1 MLVDYHIA
9 TKPITVIPKH
19 SYDYVLAGNGVFL
32 RAVRAGIDVLMQ
44 IASCEVRGLPQLDT
58 HFYWK
63 YPRVPVGLTARILQ
77 KCKKLGAIEVLFY
90 LLYQPSTGWQLVCP
104 EQEQS
109 TTHCR
114 PLYDDSDSAYAR
126 AIVHVHS
133 HHQMAAQFSEAD
145 DQEDQG
151 FRIYG
156 IIGNLGQQ
164 ATLIVRVGVFGYFWN
179 LPAALIFELP
189 DDLSCGVSDA
199 ETQ

>member
-1 MLVDYHIA
+1 MLVDYHVA
-9 TKPITVIPKH
+9 TNPVSAIPRR

-32 RAVRAGIDVLMQ
+32 RAVRSGIDVLIQ
-44 IASCEVRGLPQLDT
+44 IASCEVRGLPQLDA
-58 HFYWK
+58 HFYWN
-63 YPRVPVGLTARILQ
+63 YPKIPIGLTTQILQ
-77 KCKKLGAIEVLFY
+77 ECERLGAIEVLFY
-90 LLYQPSTGWQLVCP
+90 LLYDASTGWELVCP

-109 TTHCR
+109 VTHCR
-114 PLYDDSDSAYAR
+114 PLLDDLNSAYAH

-156 IIGNLGQQ
+156 IIGDLGRQ

-179 LPAALIFELP
+179 LPATLIFELP
-189 DDLSCGVSDA
+189 HSLSCGMSNA

>member
-9 TKPITVIPKH
+9 TKAITDVPRQ

-32 RAVRAGIDVLMQ
+32 RAVRSRLDVLMQ
-44 IASCEVRGLPQLDT
+44 IASCEVRGLPQLDA
-58 HFYWK
+58 HFYWN
-63 YPRVPVGLTARILQ
+63 YPKIPIGLTTQILQ
-77 KCKKLGAIEVLFY
+77 ECERLGAIEVLFY
-90 LLYQPSTGWQLVCP
+90 LLYDASTGWELVCP

-109 TTHCR
+109 VTHCR
-114 PLYDDSDSAYAR
+114 PLHDLDSAYAK

-133 HHQMAAQFSEAD
+133 HHKMAAKFSNAD

-164 ATLIVRVGVFGYFWN
+164 ATLSVRVGVFGYFWN
-179 LPAALIFELP
+179 LPATLIFELP
-189 DDLSCGVSDA
+189 HSLLCGMSNA